1 MDGQDTQDLPDH
13 VRINREVW
21 DTVLGPWYAARA
33 RERWAAEPRWG
44 VWAVPQ
50 TDLPFLP
57 ADLAGKDLIELG
69 CGTAYVSAWSAR
81 AGARPIGIDNSA
93 QQLAIARAMQAEF
106 DLTFPLVHGNAE
118 QTPFPDA
125 SFDLAVSEHGASTWC
140 DPYRWIPEAARLLRP
155 GGELVFS
162 RNSDLLTLCLG
173 DDDPARTT
181 LRRDQRGL
189 SRIDDDGQINFVLP
203 HGPLIRLLRRAGFVV
218 EDMIEVYAPEE
229 APMDV
234 DNVDR
239 EWGRRWPAE
248 EVWKARLVDA
258 SKSAR

>member
-1 MDGQDTQDLPDH
+1 MDGQDDLPDH
-13 VRINREVW
+13 VLINREVW
-21 DTVLGPWYAARA
+21 DTDLAPWYGARA
-33 RERWAAEPRWG
+33 RQRWAAEPQWG
-44 VWAVPQ
+44 VWSVPQ
-50 TDLPFLP
+50 TELPFLP
-57 ADLAGKDLIELG
+57 ADLAGRDLIELG

-93 QQLAIARAMQAEF
+93 QQLATARAMQAEF

-155 GGELVFS
+155 GGKLVFS

-173 DDDPARTT
+173 DDDSARTT

-203 HGPLIRLLRRAGFVV
+203 HGPLIRLLRRSGFAV
-218 EDMIEVYAPEE
+218 EDLIEVYAPEG

-239 EWGRRWPAE
+239 DWGRRWPAE

-258 SKSAR
+258 AKSAR

>member
-1 MDGQDTQDLPDH
+1 MRDARRHGLVTTWM
-13 VRINREVW
+13 VRTPTTCR
-21 DTVLGPWYAARA
+21 TTYALTARCGTPSSAGGTARA
-33 RERWAAEPRWG
+33 REKWAAEPEWG
-44 VWAVPQ
+44 VWGIPQ
-50 TDLPFLP
+50 TDVPFLP

-69 CGTAYVSAWSAR
+69 CGTAYVSAWTAR

-93 QQLAIARAMQAEF
+93 QQLAIARVMQEEF

-118 QTPFPDA
+118 PTPFPDA

-140 DPYRWIPEAARLLRP
+140 DPCRWIPEAARLLRP

-173 DDDPARTT
+173 DDDPAGTT

-203 HGPLIRLLRRAGFVV
+203 HGALIRLLRR
-218 EDMIEVYAPEE
+218 
-229 APMDV
+229 
-234 DNVDR
+234 
-239 EWGRRWPAE
+239 WGLWWRT
-248 EVWKARLVDA
+248 
-258 SKSAR
+258 